1 MTRKCKGSGPG
12 RAGPGRRIAHRPG
25 VTHHTHT
32 HTHTHTTES
41 SLSLQPN
48 REVLFRA
55 SCNSTLA
62 SWRTEPNLQ
71 TGELGR
77 AGKNQWVAAQRSIK
91 FLLNN
96 VSTIAERADFN
107 LLMKSWMKCRAI
119 IPSSSDRVGYR
130 KPESEKRKA
139 NIDVWKR
146 KWKL

>member
-1 MTRKCKGSGPG
+1 MGRAGPG

-25 VTHHTHT
+25 VTHHT

-77 AGKNQWVAAQRSIK
+77 AGKNQWVAARRSIK

-96 VSTIAERADFN
+96 VSTIAERADVN